1 MRFRIGNLW
10 SPGKVPRMSVPTLYI
25 KPGCP
30 WCDEVVDYLE
40 KKKIPYNAQV
50 VSGNPEAMK
59 EMVALSGQTKAPT
72 MDWDGEVLAD
82 FGVDELIP
90 FLKERNVI

>member
-1 MRFRIGNLW
+1 
-10 SPGKVPRMSVPTLYI
+10 MSVPTLYI